1 MKTIKHRILGFFLVL
16 LLLGL
21 TVFKPLIHLLT
32 EVWWF
37 DSVGFS
43 NVWWTRLS
51 WQVLLWGLTFFIY
64 FIFLWGNYQFARRWS
79 QAHLIHRPHHLLDR
93 TGEFPFNA
101 NILALSN
108 LFVAILSGTIA
119 SIAASISAAN
129 WEIILKFLN
138 ATSFNDRDPIFQQDI
153 SFYLFKL
160 PLYDAIHDW
169 LFGLIVL
176 GLLASGLVYH
186 LMTPKIPNRSWFSQ
200 LVGGAKVHLSL
211 LLGAIGL
218 LSSWGF
224 WLERYH
230 LLNQSGHVVF
240 GAGYTD
246 VHARLF
252 ALSTLSLVTIGVS
265 LLFLFSSK
273 RKSLTVLLYGLGFFS
288 IVFLIV
294 NVLYPWG
301 LQQFIVSPN
310 ELEKEKIYLAH
321 NIQLTQKAY
330 HLENVQW
337 QEYAAET
344 KLDRSIL
351 QANQPTI
358 RNIRLWDYRPLLS
371 TYKQLQEIR
380 LYYKFRD
387 VDVDRYTINNDYQQ
401 VMLSAREFAY
411 EKLPSE
417 AQTWVNQRIKYTHG
431 YGLAMSPVNKIT
443 SDGLPELYIKN
454 IPPVSNINLSI
465 QNPAIYYGE
474 ETKDYIFTGT
484 TTDEFDY
491 PQGDANAVTRYSG
504 LGGIPM
510 PSIAHRFVY
519 AIEHNSLQLLI
530 SSYFTNQSRIH
541 YYRNIKD
548 RVRKV
553 APFLQLDR
561 DPYLTIINGELKW
574 IVDAYTV
581 SDRYPYSEPV
591 SRIKNAVPV
600 PKQSQQTDLIQ
611 SNINYIRNSVKVVV
625 DAYDGTLTFFVVDDS
640 DPILATYRRIF
651 PNLFSARSTI
661 PSEIKAHFRYPQDL
675 FTIQSQ
681 MYLTYHMSNPEVFY
695 NREDLWQFPIQTY
708 EASEVIM
715 EPYYVIMRLPG
726 AAKEEFLQILPFT
739 PSNKDN
745 MVAWLAA
752 RSNGSEEGKLLLY
765 EFPKQ
770 KLVYGPRQIEARID
784 QTPKISQQLT
794 LWNQSGSKVIRGDL
808 LVIPIEQSLLYV
820 ESLYLRAE
828 QGQLPEL
835 KRVVVAYDKSIVMEE
850 TLEKALEATFGS
862 PQLTQ
867 PEQKTN
873 PKIDSSL
880 VQSALQTYR
889 KAQDALRQGNWA
901 EYGRLQQTLEK
912 TLQKLDQP

>member
-1 MKTIKHRILGFFLVL
+1 MKSTRHRILGFFLIL
-16 LLLGL
+16 LLLGF
-21 TVFKPLIHLLT
+21 TVSKPFIHLLT

-43 NVWWTRLS
+43 KVLWTRLS
-51 WQVLLWGLTFFIY
+51 WQVLLWLFTFFIY
-64 FIFLWGNYQFARRWS
+64 FLFLWINYQFARRWS
-79 QAHLIHRPHHLLDR
+79 QAHLIRRPHDLLDR
-93 TGEFPFNA
+93 TGEFPFNGT
-101 NILALSN
+101 ILALSN
-108 LFVAILSGTIA
+108 VFVAILGGTIA
-119 SIAASISAAN
+119 WIAASVSASH
-129 WEIILKFLN
+129 WEVILKSLN

-160 PLYDAIHDW
+160 PLYEGIHDW
-169 LFGLIVL
+169 LFGLIGL
-176 GLLASGLVYH
+176 GLLASGLVYY
-186 LMTPKIPNRSWFSQ
+186 LMTPKSPNRYWFSQ
-200 LVGGAKVHLSL
+200 LVGGARVHLSL

-230 LLNQSGHVVF
+230 LLNQASHVVF
-240 GAGYTD
+240 GASYTD

-252 ALSTLSLVTIGVS
+252 ALSTLSLVTIGIS
-265 LLFLFSSK
+265 LLFLFASK
-273 RKSLTVLLYGLGFFS
+273 RKSITVLLYGLGFFG
-288 IVFLIV
+288 IVFLLV
-294 NVLYPWG
+294 NVLYPWA

-321 NIQLTQKAY
+321 NIQYTQKAY
-330 HLENVQW
+330 HLENVQR
-337 QEYAAET
+337 QEFAAET
-344 KLDRSIL
+344 KLDRSTL
-351 QANQPTI
+351 QANQSTI

-431 YGLAMSPVNKIT
+431 YGLAMSPVNKIS

-454 IPPVSNINLSI
+454 IPPVSNVNLSI
-465 QNPAIYYGE
+465 RNPAIYYGE

-491 PQGDANAVTRYSG
+491 PQGDTNALTRYSG
-504 LGGIPM
+504 LGGVPI
-510 PSIAHRFVY
+510 PSIGHRLVY
-519 AIEHNSLQLLI
+519 AIEQNSLHLLI

-541 YYRNIKD
+541 YDRNIQA
-548 RVRKV
+548 RIHKV

-561 DPYLTIINGELKW
+561 DPYLTILNGNLKW

-581 SDRYPYSEPV
+581 SDRYPYSEPI
-591 SRIKNAVPV
+591 SRLKNLTPGL
-600 PKQSQQTDLIQ
+600 KQSPQDNLIQ
-611 SNINYIRNSVKVVV
+611 RDINYIRNSVKVVV
-625 DAYDGTLTFFVVDDS
+625 DAYDGTLTFFVVDES
-640 DPILATYRRIF
+640 DPVLATYRRIF
-651 PNLFSARSTI
+651 PNLFSDRSTI
-661 PSEIKAHFRYPQDL
+661 PNEIKAHFRYPQDL

-752 RSNGSEEGKLLLY
+752 RSNGSEEGKLLRY

-784 QTPKISQQLT
+784 QSPPISQQLT

-808 LVIPIEQSLLYV
+808 LIIPIEESLLYV

-835 KRVVVAYDKSIVMEE
+835 KRVIVAYDKSIVMEE
-850 TLEKALEATFGS
+850 TLEKALDATFGS
-862 PQLTQ
+862 PRSTQ
-867 PEQKTN
+867 PEQTTN
-873 PKIDSSL
+873 PKINSSL
-880 VQSALQTYR
+880 LQSALEIYR
-889 KAQDALRQGNWA
+889 KAQDAVRQGNWA
-901 EYGRLQQTLEK
+901 EYGRLQKMLEK
-912 TLQKLDQP
+912 TLQNLNQP